1 MPGEARGGR
10 TAWLLAGVAVLA
22 GAGLLAYS
30 AFAGRGLTVIVIS
43 LDTTR
48 PDHMSAYGYGRPTTP
63 NLERLAREGA
73 RFDAAHSSTS
83 WTLPAHMSLFTG
95 LPPGLHDV
103 NIDFQVLAP
112 DRRTLGEIF
121 KGAGY
126 RTMGVFSAPYVHGRY
141 GFSRGF
147 EYYERATLDPM
158 IFDLTPSERAA
169 EAGAREHR
177 SHTEVTSKMVVDRG
191 IALLRNSNSDN
202 NLLFLHFFDPHYD
215 YMPPDRLA
223 RQFCDPK
230 YRGTLTGRDIDERQ
244 DVWDNEIS
252 DADKRQ
258 LKDLYDAELAWVDEN
273 LGRLLAELEAQDRL
287 DRTLIV
293 FVGDHGEEFY
303 EHGRYGHRNGLTQ
316 QTLRIPL
323 VVWGPGLGVPAG
335 RTIDTE
341 VANYDVLPTLL
352 DYAGLPPEGTVDG
365 RSLRPLIEGRAL
377 PPRPVSSALT
387 FIPRKELGYYTL
399 YRSIVLE
406 GMKVVDIAAVK
417 WSAKDERRLDGPKL
431 DDPPEVLRVYDV
443 RADPLEQQDLAD
455 SNDPRVKRALAAYV
469 EEYARQKRVVA
480 GLGDTATAND
490 GISLQ
495 ESLEALGYTS
505 HDQPTAAPPGPP
517 AKKPGAEEAPPAPV
531 EQVPVEQ
538 VPVEQAPVEQAPA
551 PQEPK

>member
-1 MPGEARGGR
+1 MASEPRGGR
-10 TAWLLAGVAVLA
+10 AAWVLA
-22 GAGLLAYS
+22 GIVVLVGGALLAYE
-30 AFAGRGLTVIVIS
+30 AFADRRLTVIVIS

-63 NLERLAREGA
+63 NLARLAREGA

-147 EYYERATLDPM
+147 DYYERGTQDPM
-158 IFDLTPSERAA
+158 IFDLTPAERAA
-169 EAGAREHR
+169 EGGAREHR
-177 SHTEVTSKMVVDRG
+177 SHTEVTSKMVVDRA
-191 IALLRNSNSDN
+191 IALLRNSNADN

-215 YMPPDRLA
+215 YMPPERLA
-223 RQFCDPK
+223 KQFCDPK

-244 DVWDNEIS
+244 DVWDATINA
-252 DADKRQ
+252 ADKRQ
-258 LKDLYDAELAWVDEN
+258 LTDLYDAELAWVDEN
-273 LGRLLAELEAQDRL
+273 IGRLLAELAAQDRL

-303 EHGRYGHRNGLTQ
+303 EHGRYGHRNGLSE
-316 QTLRIPL
+316 QTLHIPL

-335 RTIDTE
+335 RTIETE
-341 VANYDVLPTLL
+341 VANYDVLPTLV
-352 DYAGLPPEGTVDG
+352 DYAGLPKEGTLDG
-365 RSLRPLIEGRAL
+365 RSLRPLIEGHAL

-387 FIPRKELGYYTL
+387 FIPRKPLGYYTL

-406 GMKVVDIAAVK
+406 GLKVVDVAAVQ
-417 WSAKDERRLDGPKL
+417 WSETDERKLDGPVLKE
-431 DDPPEVLRVYDV
+431 PPQVVRVYDI
-443 RADPLEQQDLAD
+443 RADPLEQHDLAD
-455 SNDPRVKRALAAYV
+455 SGDPRVGPVLAAWSA
-469 EEYARQKRVVA
+469 EYARQLRVVG
-480 GLGDTATAND
+480 GLGGPATASD
-490 GISLQ
+490 GIGLM
-495 ESLEALGYTS
+495 ESLEANGYLA
-505 HDQPTAAPPGPP
+505 HDKPEATQPGKP
-517 AKKPGAEEAPPAPV
+517 AKDDEKKPQGEATPV
-531 EQVPVEQ
+531 
-538 VPVEQAPVEQAPA
+538 APA
-551 PQEPK
+551 PPEPK

>member
-10 TAWLLAGVAVLA
+10 TAWVLAAVAVLA
-22 GAGLLAYS
+22 GGALLAYE
-30 AFAGRGLTVIVIS
+30 AFAERGLTIVVIS

-63 NLERLAREGA
+63 NLARLAREGA

-103 NIDFQVLAP
+103 NIDFQVLSP

-147 EYYERATLDPM
+147 DYYERGTQDPM
-158 IFDLTPSERAA
+158 IFDLTPAERAA

-177 SHTEVTSKMVVDRG
+177 SHTEVTSKMVVDRA
-191 IALLRNSNSDN
+191 IALLRNSNAEN
-202 NLLFLHFFDPHYD
+202 NLLFLHLFDPHYD
-215 YMPPDRLA
+215 YIPPERLV

-230 YRGTLTGRDIDERQ
+230 YRGTLTGRDIDERH
-244 DVWDNEIS
+244 DVWDATIDE
-252 DADKRQ
+252 ADKRQ

-273 LGRLLAELEAQDRL
+273 IGRLLDELAAQERL

-293 FVGDHGEEFY
+293 FLADHGEEFY
-303 EHGRYGHRNGLTQ
+303 EHGRFGHRNGLSQ

-335 RTIDTE
+335 RTIETE
-341 VANYDVLPTLL
+341 VANYDVLPTLV
-352 DYAGLPPEGTVDG
+352 DYAGLPAEGTLDG

-387 FIPRKELGYYTL
+387 FIPRKPLGYYTL
-399 YRSIVLE
+399 YRSMILE
-406 GMKVVDIAAVK
+406 GIKVVDVAAVQ
-417 WSAKDERRLDGPKL
+417 WSVEDERRLDGPVLKE
-431 DDPPEVLRVYDV
+431 PPEVLRVYDI
-443 RADPLEQQDLAD
+443 RADPLEQKDLSD
-455 SNDPRVKRALAAYV
+455 SGDPRVGKALAAWSA
-469 EEYARQKRVVA
+469 EKLRQQRVISGTGGSA
-480 GLGDTATAND
+480 SAND
-490 GISLQ
+490 GIRLQ
-495 ESLEALGYTS
+495 ELLEAFGYVS
-505 HDQPTAAPPGPP
+505 KDEPGPAPPGQP
-517 AKKPGAEEAPPAPV
+517 AKDETKKKSGEAEPE
-531 EQVPVEQ
+531 
-538 VPVEQAPVEQAPA
+538 APA
-551 PQEPK
+551 PQEPR